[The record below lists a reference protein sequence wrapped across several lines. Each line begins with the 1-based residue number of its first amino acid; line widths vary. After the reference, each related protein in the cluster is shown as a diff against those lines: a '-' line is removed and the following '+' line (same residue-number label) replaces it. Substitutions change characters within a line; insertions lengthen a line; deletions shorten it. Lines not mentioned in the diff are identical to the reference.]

1 MVSPTAKPVVS
12 ESEPAVPDSAVAL
25 VIGAAG
31 VCWLVATLPT
41 ALLEGSKK
49 SLPAAT
55 AEAATR
61 SVFAT
66 VPIAVFSAA
75 LRLAAV
81 AAGVAPIAKVLAGA
95 GVVLD
100 AVNVTDDVVPS
111 GRLKLSVTASPGL
124 GLVEPKLNDTAAG
137 EPDGPVTVAP
147 VSDDVTE
154 LSFRPNG
161 DPAASSATEN
171 DDTGV
176 AGAAGAVVVTG
187 EIVRRPRPVVPSA
200 TARSAMTCF
209 KPAWVPLPLRIELAS
224 ATAGVLMALPE
235 NRKRSPAWVLR
246 IPTIEESSVSAF
258 CCPMV

>member
-1 MVSPTAKPVVS
+1 MVS
-12 ESEPAVPDSAVAL
+12 ESEPVVPDSAVAL

-66 VPIAVFSAA
+66 LPIAVFNAA
-75 LRLAAV
+75 FKFAAV
-81 AAGVAPIAKVLAGA
+81 VAGSGAPPGNVAMAKLLAGA

-147 VSDDVTE
+147 VRDDVTE
-154 LSFRPNG
+154 LSFSPNG
-161 DPAASSATEN
+161 DPAASSATAY
-171 DDTGV
+171 V
-176 AGAAGAVVVTG
+176 
-187 EIVRRPRPVVPSA
+187 
-200 TARSAMTCF
+200 
-209 KPAWVPLPLRIELAS
+209 
-224 ATAGVLMALPE
+224 
-235 NRKRSPAWVLR
+235 
-246 IPTIEESSVSAF
+246 
-258 CCPMV
+258 